1 MGHICFVILNYRV
14 DQESICCAE
23 SILQTQTYENY
34 DIVIVDN
41 GSGNRSKERLEEYF
55 SGRKNVHVIASEENL
70 GFACGN
76 NLGINYA
83 RENFDSDFIV
93 VSNSDIVFEQPDY
106 CEELVKIY
114 KRRRYDI
121 LGGDIV
127 DITQTLHFNPVAR
140 NRDYNISYMRKQ
152 AAVSSAKA
160 LMFRLIKF
168 FHLKKAAAKHYGIA
182 QNQNSGGQTSG
193 AKSATREVNG
203 VSVSADSRIEH
214 EMQGVLLH
222 GCCLVFSRD
231 FFRHLHGFYD
241 KTFLYAEEE
250 ILYYQ
255 AMELGMTV
263 LYSPHIGC
271 IHKEAVSTNSIQKEF
286 CDSRIFY
293 FSNVAKSYR
302 IFLRLM
308 KEAKN

>member
-1 MGHICFVILNYRV
+1 MGHICFVILNYKV
-14 DQESICCAE
+14 DRESICCAE

-41 GSGNRSKERLEEYF
+41 GSANGGKERLEQYF
-55 SGRKNVHVIASEENL
+55 AGQKKVHVTASEKNI

-76 NLGINYA
+76 NLGIDYA

-93 VSNSDIVFEQPDY
+93 VANSDIVFEQPDY
-106 CEELVKIY
+106 CEKLIAVY

-127 DITQTLHFNPVAR
+127 DITRTLHFNPVAR
-140 NRDYNISYMRKQ
+140 NRAYHIGYMRKQ
-152 AAVSSAKA
+152 AVVSSLKA
-160 LMFRLIKF
+160 LLFRLIKI
-168 FHLKKAAAKHYGIA
+168 FHLQKAAAKHYGIA
-182 QNQNSGGQTSG
+182 QDRNSGGQMSG
-193 AKSATREVNG
+193 AKSASREVNG
-203 VSVSADSRIEH
+203 VSVLADSRVEH

-231 FFRHLHGFYD
+231 FFRHLKGFYD

-255 AMELGMTV
+255 AMELGMTT
-263 LYSPHIGC
+263 LYSPQIGC
-271 IHKEAVSTNSIQKEF
+271 IHKEAVSTNSMQKDF
-286 CDSRIFY
+286 CDGRIFY

-308 KEAKN
+308 RQAKN